1 MYCMFDSKSWRC
13 PLCQHRN
20 SYDRNSL
27 DGRYLSSIERSRCPE
42 CVYPN
47 IILESDLVST
57 EYSCNNFFISSKEY
71 PYDSKAMEILV
82 LVIDCTSCNEFLQFI
97 KSTLNALISSYRGEA
112 DICIL
117 LLYCSDLVIFTSGDR
132 LGIYNIKHSLVK
144 ILVILF
150 QFNHF

>member
-47 IILESDLVST
+47 IILESDLVS
-57 EYSCNNFFISSKEY
+57 KEY
-71 PYDSKAMEILV
+71 PYDSKAREILV